1 MESNVEKFR
10 WFILLTGILT
20 LIISI
25 LISPLLSDIS
35 YGVQAI
41 PFLISM
47 VFLGL
52 PHGAMD
58 HLVPAKLSQATI
70 KKSIESVSLFYL
82 LMGSLYAV
90 LWVITPVYSL
100 IFFILMT
107 WFHWGQGDI
116 YVLKN
121 FGFDFMTGSRIY
133 SSVSL
138 LLRGGIPMVVPLI
151 AHPEKYNRFLSSIL
165 TEFSVKTGSLEYLVS
180 TEISLILAGFIGVL
194 GIFNF
199 ISGLKKVENKLN
211 LKLWLYD
218 NFEIAILLLFFISL
232 PPLFAVGIYF
242 CMWHSMRH
250 IARLS
255 LIKDEPMLQSIREGK
270 RLEYLKELG
279 KNTFKLT
286 VVSLVILAVSLF
298 LFIDTLSIESLIAI
312 YLVFI
317 SVLTLPHV
325 FVVSWMDYRQMG
337 MWKHFFKEI
346 LRRN

>member
-35 YGVQAI
+35 YGIQAI

-90 LWVITPVYSL
+90 LWFVTPVYSL

-165 TEFSVKTGSLEYLVS
+165 TEFSVKTSSLEYLLS
-180 TEISLILAGFIGVL
+180 TELSLILSGFIGIL
-194 GIFNF
+194 GIVNF
-199 ISGLKKVENKLN
+199 ISGLNMVENKSN
-211 LKLWLYD
+211 LKMWLYD
-218 NFEIAILLLFFISL
+218 NFEITVLLVFFFYL

-242 CMWHSMRH
+242 CMWHSLRH

-255 LIKDEPMLQSIREGK
+255 LMEDDKMIKLIQAGGK
-270 RLEYLKELG
+270 LDYIKEIS

-286 VVSLVILAVSLF
+286 LISLIILAISLF
-298 LFIDTLSIESLIAI
+298 LFVDSVAIETLIAV

-325 FVVSWMDYRQMG
+325 FVVSWMDYKQMN
-337 MWKHFFKEI
+337 MWKHFFYREKS
-346 LRRN
+346 N